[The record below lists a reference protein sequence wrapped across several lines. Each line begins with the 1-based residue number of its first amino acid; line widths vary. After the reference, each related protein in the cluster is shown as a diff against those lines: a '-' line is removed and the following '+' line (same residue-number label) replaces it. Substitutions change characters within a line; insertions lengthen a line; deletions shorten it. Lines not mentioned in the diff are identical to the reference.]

1 MFDLKGFRKANKI
14 SQVELA
20 EYLGVGQGF
29 ISQMEKGDRPIPDH
43 IAEKIMNN
51 PDWRTDGMIQSCV
64 NGDSVSEEED
74 LRNECEALRNKVAQ
88 LEQTIISMAQQA
100 SSQDFIEQNG
110 GRGNIGKIAGDT
122 GELLALRKEVEI
134 VRRQNEELK
143 AQNEKFWG
151 MIEKLMATK

>member
-1 MFDLKGFRKANKI
+1 MFDLKGFRKTNKI

-43 IAEKIMNN
+43 ILETIVNN
-51 PDWRTDGMIQSCV
+51 PNWSADKFIEAVTK
-64 NGDSVSEEED
+64 GDFISDEED
-74 LRNECEALRNKVAQ
+74 LRNECDALRNKVAQ